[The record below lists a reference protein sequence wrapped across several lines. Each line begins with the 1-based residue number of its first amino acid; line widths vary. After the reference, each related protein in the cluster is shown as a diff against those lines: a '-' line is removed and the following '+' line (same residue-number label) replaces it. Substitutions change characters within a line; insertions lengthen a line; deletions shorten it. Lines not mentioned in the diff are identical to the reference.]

1 MGVPDEVD
9 SPVRKRPK
17 LSLRTSRKSEPPES
31 LSSSNEPL
39 LNNLTNSQPSN
50 GIVKASNDYADVTP
64 DLPLSSDP
72 LVLPVA
78 SLYNLGNTCF
88 MNSILQVL
96 RFTPDF
102 LDGIEK
108 LKMNID
114 EEQEEE
120 STNDVHLAWQVV
132 KNTHQL
138 FSDMEKQER
147 DYRKVAT
154 SDASSMAVRPTT
166 LLDNIRELN
175 PMFEGHYQHDAQ
187 ELLRCLL
194 CFIED
199 AHKGLHAVWE
209 RNKKPQLKD
218 EVEEKGDM
226 KEELLGTDPTRQTYT
241 AANVKTQTE
250 SKLVLKGGST
260 ESLNAVKTSSQSRK
274 PEESTS
280 RKFMD
285 AYFGVSKTDSISSS
299 SICISENAN
308 SVESVETVQ
317 ENNTTTK
324 SSSSKK
330 RKRGRPRTKSN
341 QKTSGSDQCTPA
353 KCDNST
359 TLNLDSENEVKQ
371 QVCESQIIAQV
382 AGIRKHQSSASKMKE
397 VSNNKNQPSIISMF
411 SESSRK
417 YSGSPITDHQ
427 KKSEVLTN
435 AVSLKASHAFPL
447 KSFVR
452 KDTDKDEVIPT
463 NDSID
468 LFHSKSSTFVKNED
482 IKILQSPGKNVSSPA
497 KLLIG
502 STNWVQGVECVD
514 AISDL
519 QDIGQKYANS
529 TVKKYYPSLSESPSK
544 LSSPQSHNVFPPGRT
559 QLIVTSPEF
568 KTRGD
573 GGNCSHLST
582 AEMDAHVLLHSPF
595 KPETEDGKLMDKPAR
610 DQKTYIRKLFS
621 ACTSEGSQQ
630 PLATSTDSLNIA
642 SSSSARKCH
651 SLPPSPVF
659 TSSAQPLLQPASH
672 AFQTK
677 ELKMQLKK
685 CDWLGVSPVKSVS
698 ARLALSALAKGNHLH
713 SKVKLE
719 FGEHLEPE
727 IVTKP
732 PASVLSTPVSSCHKA
747 ITPAVRRSERKKRPT
762 SKLMSSFQSKR
773 SSITEGVKLKP
784 LCITLD
790 NCDWLLAGST
800 NQAVNV
806 NQALFKLK
814 DMGDISYRL
823 LPRDTSIYLDSE
835 AKREKKVLQYSGTLV
850 EYLFGGTM
858 MHRTRCLEC
867 EVSRERQEVF
877 MDISVP
883 IRSLQPQDSDSSDE
897 DDNLANKDSCLDKL
911 MLAFSNVER
920 LTDNNKYFCEE
931 CLRHV
936 EAERSC
942 HYTTLPNVLTLH
954 LKRFGSNTGLLGG
967 VSKLNDRV
975 IISQHLPCLK
985 YMCKP
990 NCQDPSHR
998 YSLYAIVTHS
1008 GNLLRGHYRAY
1019 VKVQECV
1026 NPAVFANLGSMDYHS
1041 HSDSPR
1047 LKTPSMKV
1055 MTADGDYVKKTLDN
1069 QTDNNRDSYRRD
1081 NSPEGSPSPKC
1092 YWLECDDECM
1102 RVMRE
1107 KEFMEKLEGVEGRA
1121 LMGTPYILFYHS
1133 LDLV

>member
-39 LNNLTNSQPSN
+39 LNNSTNSQPSN

-120 STNDVHLAWQVV
+120 PTNDVHLAWQVV

-285 AYFGVSKTDSISSS
+285 AYFGVSKTDSIISSS
-299 SICISENAN
+299 ISENAN

-317 ENNTTTK
+317 ENNTTKT
-324 SSSSKK
+324 SSSRK

-371 QVCESQIIAQV
+371 QVCESQIIAQA
-382 AGIRKHQSSASKMKE
+382 AGIRKHQSNASKMKE

-411 SESSRK
+411 SESSGK

-482 IKILQSPGKNVSSPA
+482 VKILQSPGKNVSSPA

-519 QDIGQKYANS
+519 QDIGQTYANS

-747 ITPAVRRSERKKRPT
+747 STPAVRRSERKKRPT
-762 SKLMSSFQSKR
+762 SKLLSSFQSKR

-806 NQALFKLK
+806 NQALLKLK
-814 DMGDISYRL
+814 DIGEISYRL
-823 LPRDTSIYLDSE
+823 LPRDTSIYSDSE

-897 DDNLANKDSCLDKL
+897 DDNLAHKDSCLDKL
-911 MLAFSNVER
+911 MLAISNVER
-920 LTDNNKYFCEE
+920 LTDSNKYFCEE

-1026 NPAVFANLGSMDYHS
+1026 NPAVFANLESMDYHS

-1055 MTADGDYVKKTLDN
+1055 MTPDGDYVKKTLDN
-1069 QTDNNRDSYRRD
+1069 QTDNNRGSYQRD

>member
-17 LSLRTSRKSEPPES
+17 LFLRTSRKSEPPES

-39 LNNLTNSQPSN
+39 LNNSTNSQPSN

-120 STNDVHLAWQVV
+120 PTNDVHLAWQVV

-324 SSSSKK
+324 TSSSKK

-371 QVCESQIIAQV
+371 QVCESQIIAQA
-382 AGIRKHQSSASKMKE
+382 AGLRKRQSSASKMKE

-411 SESSRK
+411 SESSGK

-482 IKILQSPGKNVSSPA
+482 VKILQSPGKNVSSPA

-519 QDIGQKYANS
+519 QDIGQTYANS

-544 LSSPQSHNVFPPGRT
+544 LSSPQSHNVFPSGRT

-727 IVTKP
+727 IVSKP

-762 SKLMSSFQSKR
+762 SKLLSSFQSKR

-784 LCITLD
+784 LCITLA

-800 NQAVNV
+800 NQTVNV
-806 NQALFKLK
+806 NLK
-814 DMGDISYRL
+814 DIGEVSDRL
-823 LPRDTSIYLDSE
+823 LPRDTSIYSHSE
-835 AKREKKVLQYSGTLV
+835 TKREKKVLQYSGTLV

-1055 MTADGDYVKKTLDN
+1055 MTADGDYVKKTLDI
-1069 QTDNNRDSYRRD
+1069 QTDNNRGSYRRD

>member
-31 LSSSNEPL
+31 LSSSNESL
-39 LNNLTNSQPSN
+39 LNKSTNSQPSN

-120 STNDVHLAWQVV
+120 PTNDVHLAWQVV

-166 LLDNIRELN
+166 LLDNIRNSYGSQCMHDEICGSWKVFKLQKQNVVQSQSNLEDSLDVSPICSNSKAQTISFTNQKYIVNSCVIVKELN

-218 EVEEKGDM
+218 EVEDKGDM

-317 ENNTTTK
+317 ENNTTKT
-324 SSSSKK
+324 SSSRK

-371 QVCESQIIAQV
+371 QVCESKIIAQA
-382 AGIRKHQSSASKMKE
+382 AGLRKHQSSASKMKE
-397 VSNNKNQPSIISMF
+397 VSNNKNQPNIISMF
-411 SESSRK
+411 SESSGK

-435 AVSLKASHAFPL
+435 AVSLKASHALPL

-468 LFHSKSSTFVKNED
+468 LFHSNSSTFVKNED
-482 IKILQSPGKNVSSPA
+482 VKILQSPGKNVSSPA

-519 QDIGQKYANS
+519 QDIGQTYANS
-529 TVKKYYPSLSESPSK
+529 AVKKYYPSLSESPSK

-595 KPETEDGKLMDKPAR
+595 KPETEDGKLMDKPVQ

-747 ITPAVRRSERKKRPT
+747 STPAVRRSERKKRPT
-762 SKLMSSFQSKR
+762 SKLLSSFQSKR

-806 NQALFKLK
+806 NQALLKLK
-814 DMGDISYRL
+814 DIDEISYRL
-823 LPRDTSIYLDSE
+823 LPRDTSIYSDSE

-897 DDNLANKDSCLDKL
+897 DDNLAHKDSCLDKL
-911 MLAFSNVER
+911 MLAISNVER
-920 LTDNNKYFCEE
+920 LTDSNKYFCEE

-998 YSLYAIVTHS
+998 LVCTKVVISALY
-1008 GNLLRGHYRAY
+1008 L
-1019 VKVQECV
+1019 
-1026 NPAVFANLGSMDYHS
+1026 
-1041 HSDSPR
+1041 
-1047 LKTPSMKV
+1047 
-1055 MTADGDYVKKTLDN
+1055 
-1069 QTDNNRDSYRRD
+1069 
-1081 NSPEGSPSPKC
+1081 
-1092 YWLECDDECM
+1092 
-1102 RVMRE
+1102 
-1107 KEFMEKLEGVEGRA
+1107 
-1121 LMGTPYILFYHS
+1121 ILFIC
-1133 LDLV
+1133 VTKE